1 MDWELVL
8 KTISVL
14 IIIKAL
20 VIILFPQQIMSLTKK
35 MMKSKSSLRKTALIY
50 LIAGLIVYL
59 IVYRLL

>member
-59 IVYRLL
+59 IVSKFL